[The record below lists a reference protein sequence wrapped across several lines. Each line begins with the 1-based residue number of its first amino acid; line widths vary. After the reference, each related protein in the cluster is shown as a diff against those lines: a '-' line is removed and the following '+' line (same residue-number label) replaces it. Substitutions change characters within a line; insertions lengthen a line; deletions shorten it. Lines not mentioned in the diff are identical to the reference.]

1 MGVAPDWLQGAVR
14 FSLSRFSTEEE
25 VRYVNEKVPAVVQR
39 LQGLSALGKL
49 AGQQRGGPLEKPRA
63 ASGIGVRG

>member
-14 FSLSRFSTEEE
+14 FSLSYFSTEEE
-25 VRYVNEKVPAVVQR
+25 VRYVNEKVPAVVER

-49 AGQQRGGPLEKPRA
+49 AANSGRNHGRRA
-63 ASGIGVRG
+63 ESG